1 MTARDM
7 LLLITF
13 AGFAVMVVALLL
25 STATSRRK
33 KVVELDHRRLDLL
46 ERALQHP
53 SLDEATRAELL
64 QVLANPRGQAHEPS
78 ARPPRK
84 LGDWWHLIW
93 YGSAWILFVVG
104 GCMLAAHAL
113 SLTPG
118 LDVRTFLPM
127 TITGFAMLTL
137 PLALRE
143 LRVRGQHPSTAD
155 R

>member
-1 MTARDM
+1 MTARDL
-7 LLLITF
+7 LLLICFGSF
-13 AGFAVMVVALLL
+13 ALMVVALLL
-25 STATSRRK
+25 SAATSRRK

-53 SLDEATRAELL
+53 SLDEATRTELL
-64 QVLANPRGQAHEPS
+64 QLLANRGRPHEPQT
-78 ARPPRK
+78 RHTTK

-93 YGSAWILFVVG
+93 YGPAWILFVVG
-104 GCMLAAHAL
+104 GCMLAAHTL

-137 PLALRE
+137 PMALRE
-143 LRVRGQHPSTAD
+143 LRVRGQRPSPAD